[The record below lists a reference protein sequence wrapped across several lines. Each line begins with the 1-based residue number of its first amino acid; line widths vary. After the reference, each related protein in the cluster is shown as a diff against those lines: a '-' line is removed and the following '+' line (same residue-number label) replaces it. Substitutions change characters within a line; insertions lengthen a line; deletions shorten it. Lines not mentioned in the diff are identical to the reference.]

1 MEPILQS
8 IFDSAVDGII
18 VIDARGLIKAFNPG
32 AERLFGYSAEEVLD
46 QNVKVLMPSPDFEQH
61 DRYLTNYLETGVP
74 RIIGTGREVRG
85 RRKDGSTFPLHLS
98 VGQMELDGQP
108 AFTGILH
115 DLSQRVAIEEALR
128 KSEER
133 VRSIVESAVD
143 AIIVIDDRGAIQAFN
158 PSAERLFGYRIS
170 EVLGRNVNMLMP
182 SPDRERHD
190 GYLHHYLT
198 TGEQKIIGI
207 GREVTARRKDGTTFP
222 VHLSVGE
229 MKPDDGTRSFTGI
242 LHDLS
247 DRVVLEQR
255 LTEQKSL
262 AKLGE
267 MAAVVAHEVKNPI
280 AGIRG
285 ALQVITSRMPADQ
298 RDRTILI
305 EIITRL
311 DGLNRRS
318 CRGHADVRT
327 RAPGRSRRRLDRCCA
342 EDGVAHGARS
352 DHAEPQDRRQRS
364 LRHRRRSRN
373 AADRV
378 SRTSADRTPRLLV
391 AIDENARL
399 SSEYPDERRAGDG
412 SDCKG
417 RGTMTI
423 TLPAL
428 TGAAVSRWSI
438 VDPGCPPTCAI
449 KRSTRSSRRSIA
461 DGPRLADRKRV
472 VEAHGGTMHIDMPPE
487 GGTTISVDLPLPA

>member
-18 VIDARGLIKAFNPG
+18 VIDAKGLIKAFNPA
-32 AERLFGYSAEEVLD
+32 AERLFGYLRRGGARPERQGADAQPRPRAARPLPRATIWKPASRGSSVPAAKCAAAAKTAARFLFIC
-46 QNVKVLMPSPDFEQH
+46 PSG
-61 DRYLTNYLETGVP
+61 RWSSTG
-74 RIIGTGREVRG
+74 E
-85 RRKDGSTFPLHLS
+85 
-98 VGQMELDGQP
+98 P

-115 DLSQRVAIEEALR
+115 DLSRRVAIEEALR

-229 MKPDDGTRSFTGI
+229 MKSEDGTRSFTGI

-305 EIITRL
+305 DIITRL
-311 DGLNRRS
+311 DGLNRIVQDMLMFARP
-318 CRGHADVRT
+318 RALRQEPIALGHAAARHRV
-327 RAPGRSRRRLDRCCA
+327 ADR
-342 EDGVAHGARS
+342 ARS
-352 DHAEPQDRRQRS
+352 DHAEPRDRRQR
-364 LRHRRRSRN
+364 
-373 AADRV
+373 RV
-378 SRTSADRTPRLLV
+378 RASSAIAKCCRLCFRTF
-391 AIDENARL
+391 
-399 SSEYPDERRAGDG
+399 
-412 SDCKG
+412 
-417 RGTMTI
+417 
-423 TLPAL
+423 
-428 TGAAVSRWSI
+428 
-438 VDPGCPPTCAI
+438 
-449 KRSTRSSRRSIA
+449 
-461 DGPRLADRKRV
+461 
-472 VEAHGGTMHIDMPPE
+472 
-487 GGTTISVDLPLPA
+487 